1 MKKIYWRI
9 VYDQRSDVAAYVCV
23 KCGFQGP
30 QVWQGTPKPSQGR
43 NDLRAPLG
51 CPE

>member
-30 QVWQGTPKPSQGR
+30 QVWQGKPKSAHRCKPPVALAG
-43 NDLRAPLG
+43 
-51 CPE
+51 EK